1 MYKNRKLNYTLYKR
15 CYGRHVSKQLIHKTM
30 CNLLLSYKLNCSS
43 VLVTNIFVFFAELN
57 VRLGKLKPIPTE
69 EE

>member
-1 MYKNRKLNYTLYKR
+1 
-15 CYGRHVSKQLIHKTM
+15 M